1 LQTVLG
7 QEGRMSKVDI
17 ETKDGTCP
25 SYVYRP
31 SGSGPWPAVLIFMD
45 GLGIRP
51 AMLEIGERLASYGY
65 FVLLPD
71 LFYRS
76 GQYEPMDPHVVF
88 ADPEQRKTLMER
100 FFALATAANI
110 MSDTRA
116 FLDYLAAQ
124 PDVKPGRIGTTGYC
138 LGGLMSLTAA
148 GTYPDRIAAT
158 ASYHGGRL
166 ATDAPDSPHL
176 LAPKIQ
182 SRVYVAGAIEDQ
194 SFPDEMKERLE
205 AALTGAGVDHK
216 IETYQAKHGW
226 VLRDTP
232 AYDAAAAER
241 HWQTLIEL
249 LDGTL
254 KR

>member
-1 LQTVLG
+1 
-7 QEGRMSKVDI
+7 MSKVEIKTD
-17 ETKDGTCP
+17 DGTCV

-31 SGSGPWPAVLIFMD
+31 TGNGPWVAVLIFMD

-51 AMLEIGERLASYGY
+51 AMLEIGERLATYGY

-88 ADPEQRKTLMER
+88 ADPDTRKTLIER
-100 FFALATAANI
+100 FFALATPANI
-110 MSDTRA
+110 MSDARA

-124 PDVKPGRIGTTGYC
+124 PDVKPGGIGTTGYC
-138 LGGLMSLTAA
+138 MGGLMSLTAA
-148 GTYPDRIAAT
+148 GTYPDCIVAT

-176 LAPKIQ
+176 LAPKIK

-205 AALTGAGVDHK
+205 EALTRAGVDHK

-232 AYDAAAAER
+232 AYDAAATER
-241 HWQTLIEL
+241 HWETLIEL
-249 LDGTL
+249 LDATL